1 MRNHSVEAPRTILV
15 IGGGVIGLSSALALQ
30 RLGLEVTLVEAST
43 DVRAASWGNAGHIA
57 TEQAEPIAS
66 PRMVRSAA
74 RRLFLRGGALALPPR
89 QIAHWLPFALRL
101 TRAATP
107 IRFERGR
114 AALSGLLAQAMPAWR
129 RHVDA
134 IAAPDLLREN
144 GHVVVWETPETAA
157 AGLAAWRAADIGT
170 TRFVPLER
178 HELDALRHRIATPLA
193 GGIRFTGTGQIA
205 DPGRLARETR
215 AAFLAAGG
223 TERIATVTAIDAG
236 SATLADGT
244 RLIADRVVL
253 AAGTG
258 SAALLRPHGL
268 KVPIIAER
276 GYHLQSP
283 PGPDWPAD
291 LPPIVFED
299 RSMIVTRFESGLRAA
314 SFVEFAGH
322 AAPPDPRKWARL
334 HRHAAALGLPMA
346 DAEGWMGARP
356 TLPDYLPAI
365 GRAAGI
371 LCAFGHNHLGLTL
384 APITAE
390 LIAALALGE
399 APPVDLTRLAPDR
412 FSRGL

>member
-15 IGGGVIGLSSALALQ
+15 IGGGVIGLSCALALQ
-30 RLGLEVTLVEAST
+30 RLGSAVTLVEASAAT
-43 DVRAASWGNAGHIA
+43 RAASWGNAGHIA

-74 RRLFLRGGALALPPR
+74 RRLFLRGGALALPPS

-107 IRFERGR
+107 ARFEQGR
-114 AALSGLLAQAMPAWR
+114 TALSALLAQAMPAWR
-129 RHVDA
+129 RYVAD
-134 IAAPDLLREN
+134 IGAPDLLRED
-144 GHVVVWETPETAA
+144 GHIVVWETPESAA

-170 TRFVPLER
+170 TRFTPLTEG
-178 HELDALRHRIATPLA
+178 ELSALRHHIAAPLA
-193 GGIRFTGTGQIA
+193 GGIRFIGSGQVA
-205 DPGRLARETR
+205 DPGRLASTAR

-244 RLIADRVVL
+244 RLTADRVVL

-258 SAALLRPHGL
+258 SAALLRPHGV

-283 PGPDWPAD
+283 PGAAWPAD

-322 AAPPDPRKWARL
+322 AAAPDPRKWARL
-334 HRHAAALGLPMA
+334 RGHAAALGLPMA
-346 DAEGWMGARP
+346 DAESWMGARP

-365 GRAAGI
+365 GAAAGI

-390 LIAALALGE
+390 AMAALASGT

-412 FSRGL
+412 FGRGL